1 MIVVLGLVILV
12 VAVVVAVAGVFSN
25 LGSGHA
31 LTHTFSVLGHHMTGS
46 TGSLFLFGIVM
57 GAVGVFGLSLLLTA
71 ARRTS
76 RRGSAARSDLRQSR
90 RDTAAVSQDRD
101 TLIDQR
107 DSARAYQSADPRVN
121 GSPPSE
127 RNLGPANGARGGRL
141 FGRRPRREQLV
152 AVPVACDPDQS
163 TGSDPA
169 PERVA
174 TPAASERN

>member
-31 LTHTFSVLGHHMTGS
+31 LNHAFSVLGHHMTGT
-46 TGSLFLFGIVM
+46 TGTLFLFGIVV

-76 RRGSAARSDLRQSR
+76 RRGGTARSDLRQSR
-90 RDTAAVSQDRD
+90 RETAAVSQDRD
-101 TLIDQR
+101 NLIDQR
-107 DSARAYQSADPRVN
+107 ESARAYASVDPRVN

-127 RNLGPANGARGGRL
+127 RNLLPDNGARRRRVFEGRPHL
-141 FGRRPRREQLV
+141 EQIAATPASDDLN
-152 AVPVACDPDQS
+152 QS
-163 TGSDPA
+163 TDSVPA
-169 PERVA
+169 PERVV
-174 TPAASERN
+174 TP

>member
-1 MIVVLGLVILV
+1 MIIVLGLLILV

-25 LGSGHA
+25 LGHGHL
-31 LTHTFSVLGHHMTGS
+31 LTHTFSVLGHQMTGS
-46 TGSLFLFGIVM
+46 TGTLFLFGIVV

-76 RRGSAARSDLRQSR
+76 RRGGAARSELRQSR
-90 RDTAAVSQDRD
+90 LDTAAVSQDRD

-107 DSARAYQSADPRVN
+107 ESARVYVSVDPRVN

-127 RNLGPANGARGGRL
+127 RNLRPDNGARRGRL
-141 FGRRPRREQLV
+141 FERRPQQEQLV
-152 AVPVACDPDQS
+152 AVPASGDLDQS
-163 TGSDPA
+163 TGPDPA
-169 PERVA
+169 PERVV

>member
-101 TLIDQR
+101 SLIDQR
-107 DSARAYQSADPRVN
+107 ESAREYVAVDPRVN
-121 GSPPSE
+121 GSP
-127 RNLGPANGARGGRL
+127 
-141 FGRRPRREQLV
+141 REQLV
-152 AVPVACDPDQS
+152 AVPATGDLDQS

-169 PERVA
+169 PERVF
-174 TPAASERN
+174 TAAPSERN

>member
-1 MIVVLGLVILV
+1 LIVVLGLVILV

-25 LGSGHA
+25 LGGGH
-31 LTHTFSVLGHHMTGS
+31 
-46 TGSLFLFGIVM
+46 
-57 GAVGVFGLSLLLTA
+57 GLSLLLSA

-101 TLIDQR
+101 NLIDQR
-107 DSARAYQSADPRVN
+107 ESARAYASVDPGVN

-127 RNLGPANGARGGRL
+127 RNLGPGSGAHRRRL
-141 FGRRPRREQLV
+141 FERRPHREQLV
-152 AVPVACDPDQS
+152 AVPVSGDLDQS

-169 PERVA
+169 PARVV
-174 TPAASERN
+174 TPAASERD